1 MNCRACGNSVV
12 WCSVYTSCPLNKGK
26 AHSFREDYPG
36 QAYFHMYNPDLR
48 RAEERLKNLEIK

>member
-1 MNCRACGNSVV
+1 
-12 WCSVYTSCPLNKGK
+12 LNKGK